1 MEASQRWAALAP
13 GAVFARYRI
22 ERRLGRGGMGI
33 VYEATEPGLER
44 RVALKLIAPEAAA
57 DDVFRRRFEHESRIA
72 ASVEHPNVVPI
83 YAAGEGDGIPW
94 IAMRLV
100 SGSDLGRR
108 VLAEDRLG
116 VEEAVRIVA
125 QVAAGLDALHA
136 AGLVHRDVKP
146 ANVLLSGRPGAEHAY
161 LTDFGVA
168 RNVAGT
174 SGLTKTGRFVGTLD
188 YVAPEQIRGGEIDA
202 RVDVYALG
210 CMLFKLLTGEVPF
223 PREGEAAKLYAHLN
237 DEPPSPSLFAAQV
250 PAALDRVVA
259 RAMAKHPGNRY
270 PSAGDMGRAAAA
282 ALSGAPPAE
291 PERTVATGAAAV
303 PTREVPRGETPTST
317 APAPGPR
324 PRMPLIAGL
333 GAAGIA
339 AVAAIVVVA
348 GSGDGSGDRSA
359 DGSARPTAKGSVDA
373 GNARPEP
380 LSRDELVR
388 RSDDICLDSQNQFVH
403 VSQRFPTGEE
413 EATVPFARRLVQIST
428 EQLNRLES
436 LTPPPGIAS
445 EFDRYVELRRAVN
458 RYDKNALAAAAQDD
472 VEEFR
477 RWREANFAEGPER
490 FDLGR
495 RIGFEICSAVRN
507 PQG

>member
-1 MEASQRWAALAP
+1 MEASERWSALAP
-13 GAVFARYRI
+13 GADFAGYRI

-33 VYEATEPGLER
+33 VYEATEPGLDR

-83 YAAGEGDGIPW
+83 YAAGEEEGIPW

-108 VLAEDRLG
+108 VAVEDRLG
-116 VEEAVRIVA
+116 VEAAVRVVA

-174 SGLTKTGRFVGTLD
+174 SGLTATGRFVGTPD
-188 YVAPEQIRGGEIDA
+188 YVAPEQIRGGPIDA

-210 CMLFKLLTGEVPF
+210 CMLFKLLTGDVPF
-223 PREGEAAKLYAHLN
+223 PREGEAARLYAHLN
-237 DEPPSPSLFAAQV
+237 DEPPAPSLYAPEV
-250 PAALDRVVA
+250 PAALDRVAA
-259 RAMAKHPGNRY
+259 RAMAKDPADRF
-270 PSAGDMGRAAAA
+270 PSAGDLGRAAEA
-282 ALSGAPPAE
+282 ALSGGAPAV

-303 PTREVPRGETPTST
+303 PASGVTATDTPAST
-317 APAPGPR
+317 APLRAERSRR
-324 PRMPLIAGL
+324 PLLAGL
-333 GAAGIA
+333 AALVVG
-339 AVAAIVVVA
+339 AVAAAVLLA
-348 GSGDGSGDRSA
+348 GGGGDGDGGGDGAEPVA
-359 DGSARPTAKGSVDA
+359 DRT
-373 GNARPEP
+373 GNAGTAQPEP
-380 LSRDELVR
+380 LSRAELIR

-403 VSQRFPTGEE
+403 VSDRFPTGEE

-428 EQLNRLES
+428 RQLDRLEA
-436 LTPPPGIAS
+436 LTPPSEVAT

-458 RYDKNALAAAAQDD
+458 RYDKGALAAATRGD

-490 FDLGR
+490 FDVAR